1 MANKQGGP
9 KNGGMTKPSTVQ
21 TGRDKLLMNK
31 STYGN
36 RIRSLR
42 LARGMNQPQLAA
54 ALGITKNAITNWE
67 AGASRPDL
75 DTVAKLCEVLDMS
88 ADTFFNLP
96 NRADAMSGDEW
107 ELIRTLRQL
116 SKHERRTVAQL
127 VDAMLEN
134 NAQAFREACAENFER
149 LELSLLPA
157 SAGTGEPLYDSYER
171 KYVYLRVNRDV
182 CRADEV
188 IAVHGDSMAPTFCD
202 GDELLVE
209 HTKALEPGEIGV
221 FVVAA
226 EGYVKEYRPDGL
238 HSHNPKYK
246 TICPTEDDDVRCVG
260 RVLCAVSETWRATPG
275 EQVVLDEIYTAK
287 RRK

>member
-1 MANKQGGP
+1 MANKQREQTST
-9 KNGGMTKPSTVQ
+9 TKPSTTQ
-21 TGRDKLLMNK
+21 TVKDRLLLNK
-31 STYGN
+31 STYGV

-67 AGASRPDL
+67 AGTTRPDL
-75 DTVAKLCEVLDMS
+75 DTVAKLCEVLDIS
-88 ADTFFNLP
+88 ADTFFSLP
-96 NRADAMSGDEW
+96 IRADGLSDEEW

-127 VDAMLEN
+127 ANAMVEN
-134 NAQAFREACAENFER
+134 DAQAFREACEQNFER

-171 KYVYLRVNRDV
+171 KYIYLHVNRDV
-182 CRADEV
+182 CRANEV
-188 IAVHGDSMAPTFCD
+188 ITVHGDSMVPTFYD
-202 GDELLVE
+202 GDELLIE
-209 HTKALEPGEIGV
+209 HTEILDPGEIGV
-221 FVVAA
+221 FVVAG

-246 TICPTEDDDVRCVG
+246 TIRPTEDDDVRCVG
-260 RVLCAVSETWRATPG
+260 RVLCTISETWRATPS
-275 EQVVLDEIYTAK
+275 EQAVLNEIYATK